1 MKGPGHRGLSSAPAS
16 GLPLDLGLPG
26 MGLREQRTSGA
37 SRPAGGAAPAPGWER
52 RAGALLRVCCPHAGE
67 RTTLVRRRPPGHAT
81 RGLQP
86 RTHSPG
92 RAPLFRSPTGPITPG
107 RGKES
112 PRPAPAS
119 SRLRSHAQVSITLK
133 VGTTLGGGRRGHGAR
148 RPFRP
153 SRPGAPDPAPN

>member
-16 GLPLDLGLPG
+16 GSPLDLRPPG
-26 MGLREQRTSGA
+26 VGLREQQTSGA
-37 SRPAGGAAPAPGWER
+37 SGPAGGAAPAPGWER
-52 RAGALLRVCCPHAGE
+52 RAGALLRVCPPHTRE
-67 RTTLVRRRPPGHAT
+67 LTTLARRRPSRRAT

-92 RAPLFRSPTGPITPG
+92 RAPLFRSPTRPITPG

-133 VGTTLGGGRRGHGAR
+133 VGTTLGGGQRGRAR

-153 SRPGAPDPAPN
+153 SRTGTPEPAPN